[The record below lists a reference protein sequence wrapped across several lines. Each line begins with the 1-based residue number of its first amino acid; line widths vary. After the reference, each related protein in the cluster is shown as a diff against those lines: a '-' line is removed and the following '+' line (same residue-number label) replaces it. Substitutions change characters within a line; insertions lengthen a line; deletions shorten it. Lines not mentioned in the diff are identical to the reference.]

1 MLILSLRS
9 YIRLCVLS
17 IFFIISK
24 KYFMDKFL
32 KYHKDLDDQVREEL
46 IKINLE
52 TQFRQSIT
60 VNRTQ
65 MAESLSLQ
73 AQ

>member
-1 MLILSLRS
+1 MTTKEVKEL
-9 YIRLCVLS
+9 
-17 IFFIISK
+17 

-52 TQFRQSIT
+52 TQFR
-60 VNRTQ
+60 
-65 MAESLSLQ
+65 
-73 AQ
+73 

>member
-1 MLILSLRS
+1 MTTKEVKEL
-9 YIRLCVLS
+9 
-17 IFFIISK
+17 

>member
-1 MLILSLRS
+1 MIKVGLTIANIDFKMTTKEVKEL
-9 YIRLCVLS
+9 
-17 IFFIISK
+17 

-60 VNRTQ
+60 VNRNQ